1 MNRKRRN
8 ADVIAQL
15 GEPLPLPYRPSTQTI
30 KTEEEESETEI
41 VSDTFRPRQTLR
53 FKDRDV
59 ARLPIWHSGV
69 DKETLVVHSIEQ
81 KLASLKLETLTDT
94 EIEKLE
100 EIDNQIGALL
110 EQRHETS
117 LLQELEKLQHTEPA
131 AESTT
136 SSISSSKWT
145 LKIFLVSLA
154 LIFVGVSSFIAGN
167 HSYEYCYYFC

>member
-41 VSDTFRPRQTLR
+41 ASDTFRPRQTLR
-53 FKDRDV
+53 FKDREV
-59 ARLPIWHSGV
+59 ARLPIWHSEV
-69 DKETLVVHSIEQ
+69 DKENTVVHSIEQ
-81 KLASLKLETLTDT
+81 KLASLRLEPLSDA

-100 EIDNQIGALL
+100 KIDNQIEALV
-110 EQRHETS
+110 EQRRETG
-117 LLQELEKLQHTEPA
+117 LLQELEKLQHTELA
-131 AESTT
+131 AECTT
-136 SSISSSKWT
+136 SSKWS
-145 LKIFLVSLA
+145 LKIFLVILA
-154 LIFVGVSSFIAGN
+154 LILVGVSSFIAGN